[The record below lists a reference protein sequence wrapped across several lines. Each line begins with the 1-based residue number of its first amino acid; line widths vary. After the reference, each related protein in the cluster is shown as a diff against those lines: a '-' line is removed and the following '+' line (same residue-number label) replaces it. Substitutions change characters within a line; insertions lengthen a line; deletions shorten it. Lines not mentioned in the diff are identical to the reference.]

1 MPQIPYRLGI
11 DLGSNSIGWAV
22 LRLDGEG
29 RPDYL
34 VRLGVRIFSSG
45 RHPKTGAS
53 LAVDRRLAR
62 QQRRRRDRMLRRKRR
77 LLIALRDCRL
87 FPVSDTEGEALKDL
101 NPYELRHK
109 GLSERLEPFQI
120 GRAII
125 HLNQRR
131 GFRSSRRTDRGEEA
145 SKEKGKIATAV
156 AQLRQKL
163 EEAGNESLGSL
174 LYSRLQAGQGT
185 RARRFGE
192 GVKAF
197 YEFYP
202 DRRMLESEFDLL
214 WERQTAH
221 HPSLLTAAAK
231 ERIRGILLF
240 QRPLRPVRPGRCSL
254 DPTVDRAPLALPSVQ
269 RFRIWQEINNLRW
282 RRSGEVIDKA
292 LTDEQRRAVFVLLES
307 ATKRT
312 FAAIRRAAKL
322 PADAEFNLRGP
333 KRDSLL
339 GNVVAVALASEECFG
354 ESWQSISPEEQ
365 DALVSQLVDDSL
377 PDEAL
382 LQRLQAD
389 YSLSAEQA
397 ERVLGIK
404 TPDGYGRLGLPTIQK
419 LLPHLETGL
428 TFDKA
433 VVAAGFEGT
442 NTQGDGSLPDLPYYG
457 KVLERHVAFGN
468 GEGNDEERYGR
479 IANPSVHIALNQ
491 LRHLVNALIG
501 RYGKPQEVV
510 LELTRDIKLGWNKA
524 KEIESEQAKRQQ
536 ENERLRDELTGLG
549 HAVTGE
555 NMLRLRLHKE
565 LCGADG
571 LLAFCVYTG
580 EQISISKL
588 FSQEVEVD
596 HILPFSRTLDDSI
609 ANKALCV
616 ARANRLKGDSSP
628 WEAFGHSPAG
638 YSWEQIIDRASRL
651 RRNRYRRF
659 SEDAMQKYVE
669 NDGFLARQLTDTAYM
684 SRLAREYVSFI
695 CPPTKVW
702 TTTGQLT
709 GMLRAK
715 WGLNKLLS
723 HDDLKNRRDHRH
735 HAIDATVIATIDRA
749 LVKQVADASARASAA
764 HSGRLLDNL
773 DHPWSTFLPGLKNAL
788 ARVVVSYRPDHS
800 VAGPLHNDTAY
811 GPVED
816 RGPDTPGVAV
826 KAAVRHFVPLANLVN
841 RKAAD
846 VRGSVGGTWLAQNL
860 SGLIE
865 THQSDKKA
873 LRAALDEFGQRYGI
887 RRVRWAE
894 SQTVIPLANRKTG
907 RVYKYVVGDGNHC
920 YEIHMGRSGRWAG
933 HIISR
938 FVANG
943 IAYRKFV
950 DSEDFRH
957 RTFEG
962 ESLMMRLMPSDCVRV
977 VVDDRELVYRVQK
990 ISEGII
996 TLAYHLG
1003 AGDQTRNPLL
1013 ISGIKPVIYVAPSA
1027 LRSLRGRRVFVD
1039 ILGRVFDPGFKD
1051 VAPDTGSRG

>member
-11 DLGSNSIGWAV
+11 DLGSNSLGWAV
-22 LRLDGEG
+22 LRLDDDG

-34 VRLGVRIFSSG
+34 TRLGVRVFSSG

-77 LLIALRDCRL
+77 LLAALRDLGL
-87 FPVSDTEGEALKDL
+87 FPTSTLKGEALKNL
-101 NPYELRHK
+101 NPYALRHK
-109 GLSERLEPFQI
+109 GLSERLEPNQI

-156 AQLRQKL
+156 TRLREKL
-163 EEAGNESLGSL
+163 AEAGVESLGSL
-174 LYSRLQAGQGT
+174 LYARLLAGKGT

-192 GVKAF
+192 GAKAF

-202 DRRMLESEFDLL
+202 DRKMLEAEFDLL
-214 WERQTAH
+214 WDRQSRH
-221 HPSLLTAAAK
+221 HPDLLTEDAK

-254 DPTVDRAPLALPSVQ
+254 DPTVDRAPLALPSAQ

-282 RRSGEVIDKA
+282 RRPGEIVENA
-292 LTDEQRRAVFVLLES
+292 LTDDQRR
-307 ATKRT
+307 RT
-312 FAAIRRAAKL
+312 FDFLECAGRRTFSAIRRTAGL
-322 PADAEFNLRGP
+322 PKDAEFNLQGL
-333 KRDSLL
+333 KRDFLL
-339 GNVVAVALASEECFG
+339 GNAVTDALGGEGCFG
-354 ESWQSISPEEQ
+354 RRWQSMSPEEQ
-365 DALVSQLVDDSL
+365 DAVVCQLVDDSL
-377 PDEAL
+377 SDEAL
-382 LQRLQAD
+382 LGRLQAA
-389 YSLSAEQA
+389 YGLNAEQA
-397 ERVLGIK
+397 EEVLRVK

-419 LLPHLETGL
+419 LLPHLESGL

-433 VVAAGFEGT
+433 VAAAGFEGT
-442 NTQGDGSLPDLPYYG
+442 NTQGDGSLAELPYYG
-457 KVLERHVAFGN
+457 KVLERHVAFGK
-468 GEGNDEERYGR
+468 GEGSDEERYGR

-491 LRHLVNALIG
+491 LRYLVNALIR
-501 RYGKPQEVV
+501 RYGKPREVV

-524 KEIESEQAKRQQ
+524 REVEAEQARRQQ
-536 ENERLRDELTGLG
+536 ENETLRNELESLG
-549 HAVTGE
+549 YAATGE
-555 NMLRLRLHKE
+555 NLLRLRLHKE
-565 LCGADG
+565 LCGVDG
-571 LLAFCVYTG
+571 LSAFCVYTG
-580 EQISISKL
+580 EQISIGKL
-588 FSQEVEVD
+588 LSPDVEVD
-596 HILPFSRTLDDSI
+596 HVLPYRRTLDDSI
-609 ANKALCV
+609 ANKVLCA

-628 WEAFGHSPAG
+628 WEAFGHSPPG
-638 YSWEQIIDRASRL
+638 YSWEGILDRASRL

-659 SEDAMQKYVE
+659 AEDAMQKFDA

-695 CPPTKVW
+695 CPPNKVW
-702 TTTGQLT
+702 VTTGQLT

-749 LVKQVADASARASAA
+749 LVKRVSDASARASAA
-764 HSGRLLDNL
+764 HTGRLLDNL
-773 DHPWSTFLPGLKNAL
+773 DHPWPTFLHGLENAL
-788 ARVVVSYRPDHS
+788 SQVVVSYRPDHN

-811 GPVED
+811 GSAED
-816 RGPDTPGVAV
+816 RESDVPGVAV
-826 KAAVRHFVPLANLVN
+826 KAAVHHFVPLATLIS

-846 VRGSVGGTWLAQNL
+846 VRNSLGDTWLAQAL
-860 SGLIE
+860 AGLVE
-865 THQSDKKA
+865 AHQDDRKA
-873 LRAALDEFGQRYGI
+873 LRAALDEFGQRHGI
-887 RRVRWAE
+887 RRVRWTE
-894 SQTVIPLANRKTG
+894 SQTVIPLANHQTR

-920 YEIHMGRSGRWAG
+920 YEIFRGKDGKWSGRV
-933 HIISR
+933 ISR

-943 IAYRKFV
+943 PAYRSFA
-950 DSEDFRH
+950 DSGSFRH
-957 RTFEG
+957 STFDG
-962 ESLMMRLMPSDCVRV
+962 VPLVMRLMPGDSVRV
-977 VVDDRELVYRVQK
+977 GVDGLELVYRVQK

-1013 ISGIKPVIYVAPSA
+1013 ISGIKPVRYVAPSA
-1027 LRSLRGRRVFVD
+1027 LQSLRGRRVFVD

-1051 VAPDTGSRG
+1051 VAPDTGSR